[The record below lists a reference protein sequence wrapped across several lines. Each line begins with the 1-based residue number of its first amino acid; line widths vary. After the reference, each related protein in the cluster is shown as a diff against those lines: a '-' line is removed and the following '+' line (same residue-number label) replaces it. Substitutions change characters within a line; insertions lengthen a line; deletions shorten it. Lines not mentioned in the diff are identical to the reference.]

1 MPNFTIS
8 PRKILLVLI
17 VSDAECTEDR
27 GRLGYLCLEG
37 IGEGLEVMGMC
48 PEIEDVWKDF
58 VMLRKRVTPEIN

>member
-1 MPNFTIS
+1 MLNFTIS
-8 PRKILLVLI
+8 PGKILLVLI

-48 PEIEDVWKDF
+48 PEIEDV
-58 VMLRKRVTPEIN
+58 